1 MSDEIKILAV
11 DDDEVTLMVLRKI
24 LEAEHYVADT
34 AISATEAFDKLRK
47 NRYDAVMC
55 DIWMPGL
62 DGKAFYE
69 AIKRDFPSV
78 RRKIVFMTADLV
90 SEATWDFIDGQG
102 LPYVLKPFDRALIVQ
117 RLTKVIGRRPAV
129 PPAPTAK
136 AWNGDNRRN
145 RRRIP
150 LKSKVKI
157 EPKRPLANT
166 HIGTMID
173 ASIKGACFLC
183 DRQYEIGNEVQFSYP
198 YPDDNALPQRG
209 IVVSA
214 KKQENGVWRIAVK
227 I

>member
-1 MSDEIKILAV
+1 
-11 DDDEVTLMVLRKI
+11 
-24 LEAEHYVADT
+24 
-34 AISATEAFDKLRK
+34 
-47 NRYDAVMC
+47 
-55 DIWMPGL
+55 
-62 DGKAFYE
+62 
-69 AIKRDFPSV
+69 
-78 RRKIVFMTADLV
+78 
-90 SEATWDFIDGQG
+90 
-102 LPYVLKPFDRALIVQ
+102 
-117 RLTKVIGRRPAV
+117 
-129 PPAPTAK
+129 
-136 AWNGDNRRN
+136 
-145 RRRIP
+145 
-150 LKSKVKI
+150 VKI